1 MHRKSK
7 KTRITKEKQKKEKLS
22 TEIPPL
28 FEKEYNV
35 LALKDL

>member
-1 MHRKSK
+1 MRRKSK

-28 FEKEYNV
+28 FEKEYN
-35 LALKDL
+35 ASF

>member
-1 MHRKSK
+1 MCRMQK
-7 KTRITKEKQKKEKLS
+7 KRHISKEKQKKEKLS

-35 LALKDL
+35 